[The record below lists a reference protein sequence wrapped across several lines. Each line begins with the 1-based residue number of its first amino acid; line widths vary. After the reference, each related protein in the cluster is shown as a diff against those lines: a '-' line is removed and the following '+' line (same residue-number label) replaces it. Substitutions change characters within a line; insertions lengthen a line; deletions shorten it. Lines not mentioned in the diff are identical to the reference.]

1 MLRYNSTPYIE
12 VFQADKK
19 RIIGVKRKMET
30 TIASRVR
37 ERESEG
43 FAEYRRK
50 RK

>member
-19 RIIGVKRKMET
+19 RIIGVKKKRKMET
-30 TIASRVR
+30 TIPSHVR

-43 FAEYRRK
+43 FAE
-50 RK
+50 

>member
-1 MLRYNSTPYIE
+1 MFFFKT
-12 VFQADKK
+12 DK
-19 RIIGVKRKMET
+19 RREIAVKKKMET
-30 TIASRVR
+30 TIASRIR

>member
-19 RIIGVKRKMET
+19 RIIAVKKMET
-30 TIASRVR
+30 TIASHVR